1 MRQSQRARSRLP
13 KESQESSARGVSS
26 VGAASGGLPRLTGL
40 ADAGKNP
47 LEERVL
53 EHPLRIDPA
62 PERVESLVL
71 GIRRAQLVRGGGDL
85 LAPMR
90 PASERQHLRLECG
103 EIAREVPR
111 GRHVRAEMG
120 AVAPVVGAHP
130 CIVAGDEAELDD
142 EIDAQAVALDQRA
155 RAPQRLRSELS
166 RKRVLDLL
174 VRGWHREGERLVA
187 GGYRAPGPEVSG
199 AHQAVGLRD
208 QRRPDPPRPEQQREH
223 AAVHDCL
230 VDPTGGAAGAGAR
243 FGAAIPEHPHRIS
256 VREPPQLDELLSPGG
271 GRDPGRRLLR
281 AHRLPAS
288 EALRARSRMPAS
300 TVTSRWSSCTSRTR
314 SSRSSDR
321 SMPSVQ
327 AMSLQE
333 CPAPTTL
340 TRAPLAA
347 ARTSSATA
355 SSEAGWAR
363 AAGIDEQVRAQLTK
377 RRARARTPAG
387 PLQPR
392 KSPTP
397 FRAKIKTF

>member
-71 GIRRAQLVRGGGDL
+71 GIRRAQLIRGGGEL

-130 CIVAGDEAELDD
+130 RVVAGDEAELDD
-142 EIDAQAVALDQRA
+142 EIDAQTVALDQRA
-155 RAPQRLRSELS
+155 RALQRLRAELP
-166 RKRVLDLL
+166 RQRVLDLL
-174 VRGWHREGERLVA
+174 VRGRHRERERLMA
-187 GGYRAPGPEVSG
+187 RGHAAPGPEVRG

-208 QRRPDPPRPEQQREH
+208 QRRPEPPRAEQQREH
-223 AAVHDCL
+223 TAVHDGL
-230 VDPTGGAAGAGAR
+230 IDPARGAVRGVAVEMAPATLCWAMDPRTGSAS
-243 FGAAIPEHPHRIS
+243 P
-256 VREPPQLDELLSPGG
+256 LS
-271 GRDPGRRLLR
+271 
-281 AHRLPAS
+281 AS
-288 EALRARSRMPAS
+288 AALRARSRMPAS

-397 FRAKIKTF
+397 FRAKIKTFSSRRPPS